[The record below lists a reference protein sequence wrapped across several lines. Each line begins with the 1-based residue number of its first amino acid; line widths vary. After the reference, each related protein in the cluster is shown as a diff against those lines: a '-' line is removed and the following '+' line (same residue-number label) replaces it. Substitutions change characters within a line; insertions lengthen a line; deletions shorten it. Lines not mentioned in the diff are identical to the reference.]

1 MKRRSILLAAMSSV
15 AMLVTAPEAEA
26 QDSLS
31 VDISG
36 ELVSRY
42 IWRGM
47 DVGYG
52 VSLQPTLGLSYK
64 GLSLSASG
72 AASVHDMDLREI
84 DVMLSYEIGGF
95 TATLTDYYSGVDS
108 VSYKDYRRNHT
119 GELQLDYSFEAV
131 PLTLTWATMLWAGE
145 KDELDDEGDR
155 MYSSYFGVSYEADVR
170 GVTLTPAVG
179 ITPWEGQYADGF
191 KVMDITLKAEKTVI
205 ETERV
210 SVPIYTQT
218 IVSPANKKAY
228 LVLGIRVEL

>member
-1 MKRRSILLAAMSSV
+1 MKRRSILLAAISAV

-52 VSLQPTLGLSYK
+52 VSLQSDLCFSYK
-64 GLSLSASG
+64 GLSLEAWG
-72 AASVHDMDLREI
+72 AASLHDVGLREF
-84 DVMLSYEIGGF
+84 DVMLSYNIGGF
-95 TATLTDYYSGVDS
+95 TATLTDYFSGDEDTN
-108 VSYKDYRRNHT
+108 YKDYRNNHT
-119 GELQLDYSFEAV
+119 GELQLDYSFDAV

-145 KDELDDEGDR
+145 QVELDDEGDR
-155 MYSSYFGVSYEADVR
+155 MFSSYFGVSYEADVR
-170 GVTLTPAVG
+170 GVTLTPAIG
-179 ITPWEGQYADGF
+179 ITPWKGQYADGF
-191 KVMDITLKAEKTVI
+191 KVTDITLKAEKAIV

-210 SVPIYTQT
+210 KVPMYTQA
-218 IVSPANKKAY
+218 IVSPANKKTY